1 MNRALPAAPPVMGY
15 TGANPVRAFQG
26 MQGAVNRGA
35 ATLPSLTQSIQQ
47 AGANRPRLDPVTAP
61 PMVSSLTG
69 GGQNL
74 VDAVRSPAASASV
87 LTPPRFPAPV
97 TMPSL
102 SGASHAPG
110 AAIGGVSGTL
120 ANGGTLAGATSPA
133 SSVVP
138 VSQPALP
145 SKPITSVSQNIQ
157 STNHAPGAAIGGV
170 SGTLANGGT
179 LAGATSPASSVVPV
193 SQPALPSKPITSVS
207 QNIQSTNHQVG
218 SAAGGVGSSLS
229 GSSLANTS
237 SPVSAVSNLTQTTS
251 AAGKLGGTPAFTNGT
266 HTATSGLF
274 SAADPNR
281 ALKMM
286 RGY

>member
-138 VSQPALP
+138 VSQPAPVTMP
-145 SKPITSVSQNIQ
+145 SLSGAR
-157 STNHAPGAAIGGV
+157 HAPGAALGGV

-229 GSSLANTS
+229 GSSLSSAS

>member
-1 MNRALPAAPPVMGY
+1 MNRALPAAPTVMGY
-15 TGANPVRAFQG
+15 TEANPVRAFQG

-61 PMVSSLTG
+61 PMVSALTG

-102 SGASHAPG
+102 SGASH
-110 AAIGGVSGTL
+110 T
-120 ANGGTLAGATSPA
+120 
-133 SSVVP
+133 
-138 VSQPALP
+138 
-145 SKPITSVSQNIQ
+145 
-157 STNHAPGAAIGGV
+157 PGAAIGGV